1 MQFRVLLGYIKSG
14 RGKVKEK
21 GLRYWGSAGLAAW
34 EEGAQP
40 GERMCYGEKIM
51 RG

>member
-1 MQFRVLLGYIKSG
+1 MPRQGAEVEEQGQ
-14 RGKVKEK
+14 EK

-34 EEGAQP
+34 EEGTQP